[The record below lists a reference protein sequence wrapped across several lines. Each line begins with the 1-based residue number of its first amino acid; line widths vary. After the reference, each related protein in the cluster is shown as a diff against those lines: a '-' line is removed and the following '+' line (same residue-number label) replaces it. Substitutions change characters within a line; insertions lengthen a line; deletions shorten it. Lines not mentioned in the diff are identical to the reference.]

1 MLLEDSFKVLFALIE
16 LTGQPFVFVIK
27 LVPFVLFFEIPL
39 YLIIWL
45 GIFRYS
51 LRQRFSVMSEPPYY
65 PTVSCTVIC
74 YSEGASVKLTILTL
88 LEQVYPGRIELNVVL
103 DGAVQNAQTYNAIKE
118 MEPVVARYTNRTMR
132 LIAKKQRGGRVS
144 SMNTGIS
151 YATGEIIMA
160 LDGDTSF
167 DNDMVTKIIR
177 HFYDENVVA
186 GSGVL
191 KVRNMRSSFVTRLQS
206 IEYKLTI
213 HASKL
218 GLTEWKA
225 INNIP
230 GAFGVFRKSFIEKI
244 GGWNTGT
251 AEDLDVTIRI
261 KQYLGRHP
269 ELRIAFEPEAV
280 AHTNVPDTWKSFFQQ
295 RFRWD
300 GDLSYI
306 YLRKHFLAFNP
317 ALIGW
322 KNFIFVLWYGV
333 LFQIVMPFL
342 IVLFTIFI
350 CLTQPLPTIIGTAM
364 LIYLFYFL
372 IITLQ
377 FLLFMVLLS
386 DNSIE
391 DLKLLWLLP
400 FFPLFAF
407 SIRVWTVFA
416 NLNEILNKGHL
427 DSGMAPW
434 WVLKK
439 DKF

>member
-1 MLLEDSFKVLFALIE
+1 MLLEESLKVLFALFE
-16 LTGQPFVFVIK
+16 LTEQPFVFAAK
-27 LVPFVLFFEIPL
+27 LMPFVLFLEIPL

-51 LRQRFSVMSEPPYY
+51 LRQRFSVMSDPPYY
-65 PTVSCTVIC
+65 PTVSCIVTC
-74 YSEGASVKLTILTL
+74 YSEGESVKLTILTL
-88 LEQVYPGRIELNVVL
+88 LEQVYPGKIELNVVL
-103 DGAVQNAQTYNAIKE
+103 DGAVQNVETFRAIKE
-118 MEPVVARYTNRTMR
+118 MEPVVARYSNRTMR

-144 SMNTGIS
+144 SANAGLS
-151 YATGEIIMA
+151 FSTGEIIMA

-167 DNDMVTKIIR
+167 DNDMVAKIVR

-186 GSGVL
+186 SSGVL
-191 KVRNMRSSFVTRLQS
+191 KVRNVSSSFVTRLQS
-206 IEYKLTI
+206 MEYKQAI

-218 GLTEWKA
+218 GLAEWEA
-225 INNIP
+225 INNIS
-230 GAFGVFRKSFIEKI
+230 GAFGVFRKSFLEKI

-251 AEDLDVTIRI
+251 AEDLDLTIRI
-261 KQYLGRHP
+261 KQYLGRYPH
-269 ELRIAFEPEAV
+269 LRIAFEPDAV
-280 AHTNVPDTWKSFFQQ
+280 AHTDVPETWKAFFQQ

-306 YLRKHFLAFNP
+306 YFRKHFLAFTP
-317 ALIGW
+317 SLIGW
-322 KNFIFVLWYGV
+322 RNFIFVLWSGV
-333 LFQIVMPFL
+333 LFQVVMPFL

-350 CLTQPLPTIIGTAM
+350 YMTQPMATIIGTTM

-372 IITLQ
+372 LITAQ
-377 FLLFMVLLS
+377 FFLFIVLLS
-386 DNSIE
+386 DNLIE

-407 SIRVWTVFA
+407 SIRVWATVA
-416 NLNEILNKGHL
+416 NLNELINKGHL